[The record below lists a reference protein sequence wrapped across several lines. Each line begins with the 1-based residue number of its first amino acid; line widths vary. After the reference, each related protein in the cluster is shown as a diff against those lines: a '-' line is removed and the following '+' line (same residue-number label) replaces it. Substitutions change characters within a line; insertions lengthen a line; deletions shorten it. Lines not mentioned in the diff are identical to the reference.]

1 MPINGKS
8 ISRLNKPMQKIQK
21 KKKQLLLKKK
31 KFEKKIYASFG
42 NNIKII
48 IYYKM
53 KIIERAIA

>member
-1 MPINGKS
+1 MENRYRNLTSLFRKF
-8 ISRLNKPMQKIQK
+8 K
-21 KKKQLLLKKK
+21 KKKRIFIKKK
-31 KFEKKIYASFG
+31 LEKKFYASFG